1 MEDAHRDL
9 FEAFSEMIPHPPT
22 DTLFVQLVTETL
34 SENTGVRGGVIYKG
48 YVGGLLSV
56 LAVILDDG

>member
-1 MEDAHRDL
+1 MEDTHRDS
-9 FEAFSEMIPHPPT
+9 FEAFSEMVPHPPA
-22 DTLFVQLVTETL
+22 DTLFVQLVAEAL
-34 SENTGVRGGVIYKG
+34 SENTGVRGGVVYKG